1 MIGNYRGRPLRLRE
15 RHTGSRSRGSAPL
28 RRWGAL
34 RTEPPL
40 RIPDAPSPVLIRT
53 GSPVIVS
60 YRGRPCLRM
69 KFYPWVSCLRR
80 HNRTPLAGECPSAAR
95 GALRT
100 EPPLRVSGT
109 HSRSLSL
116 RGREYRWLG
125 TGFPSRGSLPQSGV
139 YEAGLG
145 LSFVRSLPEFGVGR
159 VSQVKNG
166 WRIRS
171 GTANT
176 PPKHTTLHKTM
187 QSARDQPSRKVPV
200 TSIAHHGRRRQK
212 NGSL

>member
-1 MIGNYRGRPLRLRE
+1 MPDAARGGVPPLQRL
-15 RHTGSRSRGSAPL
+15 
-28 RRWGAL
+28 GAL
-34 RTEPPL
+34 RGRSPRFACPVRPL
-40 RIPDAPSPVLIRT
+40 
-53 GSPVIVS
+53 
-60 YRGRPCLRM
+60 GRL
-69 KFYPWVSCLRR
+69 
-80 HNRTPLAGECPSAAR
+80 PLGLVEIGAG
-95 GALRT
+95 L
-100 EPPLRVSGT
+100 
-109 HSRSLSL
+109 
-116 RGREYRWLG
+116 
-125 TGFPSRGSLPQSGV
+125 GFPSRVSLPQSGV

-145 LSFVRSLPEFGVGR
+145 LSFVCSSPEFGVGR

-200 TSIAHHGRRRQK
+200 TPIAHHGRRRQK

>member
-1 MIGNYRGRPLRLRE
+1 
-15 RHTGSRSRGSAPL
+15 
-28 RRWGAL
+28 
-34 RTEPPL
+34 
-40 RIPDAPSPVLIRT
+40 
-53 GSPVIVS
+53 
-60 YRGRPCLRM
+60 M
-69 KFYPWVSCLRR
+69 KFYPWASCLERLYR
-80 HNRTPLAGECPSAAR
+80 FMLAGECGFRGLVVWRGCAGQRLRGSAPSSAP
-95 GALRT
+95 GALRGRS
-100 EPPLRVSGT
+100 PRFACPVRPLGRLPLGLVEIGVGRRLASRV
-109 HSRSLSL
+109 
-116 RGREYRWLG
+116 
-125 TGFPSRGSLPQSGV
+125 SLPQSGV

-145 LSFVRSLPEFGVGR
+145 LSFVCSSPEFGVGR

>member
-1 MIGNYRGRPLRLRE
+1 MPDNACGGVPPLQRL
-15 RHTGSRSRGSAPL
+15 
-28 RRWGAL
+28 GAL
-34 RTEPPL
+34 RGRSPRFACPVRPL
-40 RIPDAPSPVLIRT
+40 GRLPLGGVYIGVGLWLGFRGNAPIP
-53 GSPVIVS
+53 
-60 YRGRPCLRM
+60 
-69 KFYPWVSCLRR
+69 W
-80 HNRTPLAGECPSAAR
+80 
-95 GALRT
+95 
-100 EPPLRVSGT
+100 
-109 HSRSLSL
+109 
-116 RGREYRWLG
+116 GREYGWLG
-125 TGFPSRGSLPQSGV
+125 TGFPSQASFPQSGV

-145 LSFVRSLPEFGVGR
+145 LSFVHSSPEFGVGR

-187 QSARDQPSRKVPV
+187 QSARNQPSRKVPV

>member
-1 MIGNYRGRPLRLRE
+1 MRLRE
-15 RHTGSRSRGSAPL
+15 SGIPDTARGGVPPL
-28 RRWGAL
+28 QRLGAL
-34 RTEPPL
+34 RGRSPRFACPVRPL
-40 RIPDAPSPVLIRT
+40 
-53 GSPVIVS
+53 
-60 YRGRPCLRM
+60 GR
-69 KFYPWVSCLRR
+69 
-80 HNRTPLAGECPSAAR
+80 
-95 GALRT
+95 
-100 EPPLRVSGT
+100 
-109 HSRSLSL
+109 LSL
-116 RGREYRWLG
+116 GLVEMRVGRWV
-125 TGFPSRGSLPQSGV
+125 PSRGSLPQSGV

-145 LSFVRSLPEFGVGR
+145 LSFVRSSPEFGVGR

>member
-1 MIGNYRGRPLRLRE
+1 M
-15 RHTGSRSRGSAPL
+15 
-28 RRWGAL
+28 
-34 RTEPPL
+34 
-40 RIPDAPSPVLIRT
+40 
-53 GSPVIVS
+53 
-60 YRGRPCLRM
+60 
-69 KFYPWVSCLRR
+69 
-80 HNRTPLAGECPSAAR
+80 
-95 GALRT
+95 
-100 EPPLRVSGT
+100 
-109 HSRSLSL
+109 
-116 RGREYRWLG
+116 LG
-125 TGFPSRGSLPQSGV
+125 TGLGYSVSSPKFGLSR
-139 YEAGLG
+139 AGLG

>member
-1 MIGNYRGRPLRLRE
+1 MYRAASCSGCAGLGYIKRLRA
-15 RHTGSRSRGSAPL
+15 HARGGVPPL
-28 RRWGAL
+28 QRLGAL
-34 RTEPPL
+34 RGRSPRFACPVRPL
-40 RIPDAPSPVLIRT
+40 
-53 GSPVIVS
+53 
-60 YRGRPCLRM
+60 GR
-69 KFYPWVSCLRR
+69 
-80 HNRTPLAGECPSAAR
+80 
-95 GALRT
+95 
-100 EPPLRVSGT
+100 
-109 HSRSLSL
+109 LSL
-116 RGREYRWLG
+116 EVGKYRWLG
-125 TGFPSRGSLPQSGV
+125 TGFPSQASLPQSGV

-200 TSIAHHGRRRQK
+200 TPIAHHGRRRQK

>member
-1 MIGNYRGRPLRLRE
+1 MDALGEVVPDAARGGVPPLQRL
-15 RHTGSRSRGSAPL
+15 
-28 RRWGAL
+28 GAL
-34 RTEPPL
+34 RGRSPRFACPVRPL
-40 RIPDAPSPVLIRT
+40 GRLPLGGVYIGVGLWLGFRGNAPIP
-53 GSPVIVS
+53 
-60 YRGRPCLRM
+60 
-69 KFYPWVSCLRR
+69 W
-80 HNRTPLAGECPSAAR
+80 
-95 GALRT
+95 
-100 EPPLRVSGT
+100 
-109 HSRSLSL
+109 
-116 RGREYRWLG
+116 GREYGWLG
-125 TGFPSRGSLPQSGV
+125 AGFPSQASLPQSGV

-200 TSIAHHGRRRQK
+200 TPIAHHGRRRQK